1 MQTLL
6 SSDRSNDPYNF
17 KDGLIR
23 PVLKC
28 DPSCPTL
35 PVAAQPGDVLQVEK
49 PPVAFAQ
56 I

>member
-17 KDGLIR
+17 KDGLM
-23 PVLKC
+23 LKC

-35 PVAAQPGDVLQVEK
+35 PIAAQPGDVLQVEK
-49 PPVAFAQ
+49 PPVASAQ